1 MRVLVADNN
10 AKTLEFLNTIFS
22 KEGFEVVTAGGG
34 HEAVSLFYMHK
45 PDFVCLDIVMP
56 DLTGY
61 DVCKEIRRTDETI
74 PVIFISAKNKVS
86 DKIAGLELG
95 ADDYITKPFDISEV
109 IARIRAVA
117 RRCFRQNTSVDE
129 ISQSY
134 SMGEV
139 EIFPKKL
146 KAQRGDQKIDL
157 SLRELNILKILYDN
171 KNNVVS
177 RDALLD
183 FCWGMHI
190 MPESRTVAWH
200 ISQLR
205 KRIER
210 DSKDP
215 EIIKTV
221 HGVGYKYEE

>member
-10 AKTLEFLNTIFS
+10 AKTLEFLSTIFS

-34 HEAVSLFYMHK
+34 HEAVSSFYMHK

-56 DLTGY
+56 DLSGY
-61 DVCKEIRRTDETI
+61 DVCKEIRKTDDTI
-74 PVIFISAKNKVS
+74 PVIFISSKNKTS

-109 IARIRAVA
+109 RARIRAVA
-117 RRCFRQNTSVDE
+117 RRCFRQSTPVEE
-129 ISQSY
+129 ISQSFT
-134 SMGEV
+134 MGDV
-139 EIFPKKL
+139 EIYPKKL
-146 KAQRGDQKIDL
+146 KAKRENEEFDL
-157 SLRELNILKILYDN
+157 SLREINILKILYDN
-171 KNNVVS
+171 KGDVVS

-205 KRIER
+205 KRIEQ
-210 DSKDP
+210 DP
-215 EIIKTV
+215 KEPMIIKTV